1 LAYDKAGNPTK
12 TVTFTGVNGV
22 DTRKSAIED
31 WNGSFTGYVD
41 KKLIDTEFN
50 ATEHNWQT
58 ATYPYMRLA
67 EMYLIAAEACIELNK
82 LELAA
87 DYIDALRGR
96 IGRPN
101 TRATLA
107 IRGKSFNQTDLR
119 ELLYRE
125 RRSELCYEDSRY
137 YDIRRWMIA
146 PKVMREVTGITI
158 VARLKPG
165 ATNTLPYIHDD
176 NKWNYTYYTIDLSF
190 REKRNWDNKLYFAPI
205 SRDEINRNPAMK
217 QNPGME

>member
-1 LAYDKAGNPTK
+1 
-12 TVTFTGVNGV
+12 
-22 DTRKSAIED
+22 
-31 WNGSFTGYVD
+31 
-41 KKLIDTEFN
+41 
-50 ATEHNWQT
+50 
-58 ATYPYMRLA
+58 
-67 EMYLIAAEACIELNK
+67 
-82 LELAA
+82 
-87 DYIDALRGR
+87 
-96 IGRPN
+96 
-101 TRATLA
+101 
-107 IRGKSFNQTDLR
+107 
-119 ELLYRE
+119 
-125 RRSELCYEDSRY
+125 
-137 YDIRRWMIA
+137 MIA